1 MPGRTI
7 HRKPLAVAGSVA
19 IAVVVLG
26 GCFGEIRAE
35 RTGKQAGEA
44 ICDVKNASNGDD
56 AQRQADQAQR
66 KLNDVQRIVGRPINE
81 DLRDI
86 NQNMTDLIEHVR
98 QGNKALAHQDVAV
111 IERNVQAV
119 SRTLTG
125 KARAAYDGMQE
136 GLAEC
141 D

>member
-1 MPGRTI
+1 MAAI
-7 HRKPLAVAGSVA
+7 LKKPLTVAGSAVLVVA
-19 IAVVVLG
+19 LLG
-26 GCFGEIRAE
+26 GCFGTIRAE

-56 AQRQADQAQR
+56 AQRQANQAQR

-81 DLRDI
+81 DLRDV

-98 QGNKALAHQDVAV
+98 QGNKALARQDIAV

-119 SRTLTG
+119 SRTLSG

>member
-1 MPGRTI
+1 MAGI
-7 HRKPLAVAGSVA
+7 LKKPLTVAGSAVL
-19 IAVVVLG
+19 VVVLLG
-26 GCFGEIRAE
+26 GCFGTIRAE

-56 AQRQADQAQR
+56 AQRQADQARR

-81 DLRDI
+81 DLHDV
-86 NQNMTDLIEHVR
+86 NQNVTDLIEHVR
-98 QGNKALAHQDVAV
+98 QGNKALARQDIAV
-111 IERNVQAV
+111 IERNIQAV
-119 SRTLTG
+119 NRTLSG
-125 KARAAYDGMQE
+125 KAKAAYDGMLE